1 MVIGTKKIV
10 SSQNAISKTCS
21 SIPNMTLDG
30 YLITEEMILWLSL
43 KQEENF
49 AWEWHQTRNH

>member
-1 MVIGTKKIV
+1 MLWVKPV
-10 SSQNAISKTCS
+10 QVFPLMA
-21 SIPNMTLDG
+21 NMTLDG